1 MGYELELVNLERER
15 GFLFWLDVDG
25 FFYVCVN
32 KINILNGFV
41 WIVDNKIMYYI
52 DLFFWKV
59 YGFDY
64 DIEMGNISKY
74 GSCVILFCM
83 CIMFIF
89 LFVYYMYLCFFDIF
103 WIIKGNIYG

>member
-64 DIEMGNISKY
+64 DSEMGNIS
-74 GSCVILFCM
+74 
-83 CIMFIF
+83 
-89 LFVYYMYLCFFDIF
+89 
-103 WIIKGNIYG
+103 

>member
-74 GSCVILFCM
+74 ESCVILFCM
-83 CIMFIF
+83 CNVNILICVICICIYVF
-89 LFVYYMYLCFFDIF
+89 LIWYM
-103 WIIKGNIYG
+103 